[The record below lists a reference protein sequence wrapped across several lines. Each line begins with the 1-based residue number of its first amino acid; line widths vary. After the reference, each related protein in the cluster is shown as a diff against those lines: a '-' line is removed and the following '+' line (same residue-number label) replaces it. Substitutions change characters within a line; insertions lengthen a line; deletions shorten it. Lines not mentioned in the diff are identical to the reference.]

1 MLHRHVNPTPL
12 ARPEYG
18 ALPDR
23 TIIIRGKQ
31 EVSGSRYPLWNWRH
45 VLLVMTVAI
54 IGLSGSGFSSV
65 ASAAGQAAAQQ
76 ITSVNNDVPTDE
88 SESSLVPAPKPERS
102 DYPNIGVSS
111 RSLVWVIAQMH
122 LFFGALVLA
131 VPIFVLVIELIGFR
145 TKDDRYDDMAHEF
158 MKISLTAYAITAL
171 FGGALTLCLFLF
183 YPDLMTYMTTRVFGA
198 QMLVYATLFF
208 LESLLLYVYYYGW
221 YALRYGNRKWIH
233 LTLGL
238 LLNAVGTTLL
248 VVANSWTTFMMAPS
262 GIDAAGAVVGNIW
275 EVMRGPLWNPLNL
288 HRFIANIAFGGAVVG
303 AYAAFKFLCAKT
315 AAEKAHYDW
324 MGYTSNFIAILAF
337 LPLPFAG
344 YWLMAEIYAY
354 SQQMGILAM
363 GGILAWLFVIQ
374 AVLICTI
381 LFAGNY
387 YLWSG
392 MARTEGS
399 QRYRWL
405 IKYIAAVLVL
415 GFLVWVTP
423 HNIIFSTDEL
433 ARLGGS
439 NHPVLG
445 PLGIMPAKNI
455 AVFLML
461 IFTFLS
467 FQIYRR
473 ADKVITVSWER
484 WANALMI
491 AIYIVASMNVI
502 FAGIYYGYFTNTVYK
517 VGSSVMQVGST
528 LVVIVSGVVIDTFL
542 FKGAKTL
549 PVSWGKISGR
559 SQYALFALPVAFT
572 WLMALMGYVRS
583 SVRTHWHVYAVMKD
597 NSSDNFIPTLKHVGN
612 MVTFTTVLFLMFLLF
627 IFWVA
632 NLSGVKQVPGL
643 GLANRAA
650 AEGVA

>member
-1 MLHRHVNPTPL
+1 MERRTLSGNNAGLCYALLWIWRRVPL
-12 ARPEYG
+12 V
-18 ALPDR
+18 
-23 TIIIRGKQ
+23 I
-31 EVSGSRYPLWNWRH
+31 
-45 VLLVMTVAI
+45 VAAI
-54 IGLSGSGFSSV
+54 LGLSATGVLSTALAASNGAEQRV
-65 ASAAGQAAAQQ
+65 ASAGNAG
-76 ITSVNNDVPTDE
+76 ITDE
-88 SESSLVPAPKPERS
+88 AKASLLPAPKIKRS
-102 DYPNIGVSS
+102 SYPNIGVSS
-111 RSLVWVIAQMH
+111 RAIVWVIAQMH

-145 TKDDRYDDMAHEF
+145 TDDDRYDDMAHEF
-158 MKISLTAYAITAL
+158 MKISVTAYAVTAL
-171 FGGALTLCLFLF
+171 FGGALFLALVLL
-183 YPDLMTYMTTRVFGA
+183 YPDFMTYMTRVFGA
-198 QMLVYATLFF
+198 QMLVYAVLFF
-208 LESLLLYVYYYGW
+208 LESMLLYIYYYGW
-221 YALRYGNRKWIH
+221 NALRYGNRKWGH

-262 GIDAAGAVVGNIW
+262 GIDTTGAVIGDIW
-275 EVMRGPLWNPLNL
+275 EVMKGPLWNPLNL

-315 AAEKAHYDW
+315 PAEKAHYDW

-344 YWLMAEIYAY
+344 YWLMAEVYAY

-387 YLWSG
+387 YLWTG

-399 QRYRWL
+399 ERYRWL
-405 IKYIAAVLVL
+405 IKYVAVVLVL

-423 HNIIFSTDEL
+423 HNVIFTTSEI
-433 ARLGGS
+433 ARLGGG

-445 PLGIMPAKNI
+445 PLGLMPAKNI

-461 IFTFLS
+461 IVTFLS

-473 ADKVITVSWER
+473 ADKVITVSWEG
-484 WANALMI
+484 WGNALMV
-491 AIYIVASMNVI
+491 AIYLVASSNVI

-517 VGSSVMQVGST
+517 VGSSVMQVAST
-528 LVVIVSGVVIDTFL
+528 LVVIVAGVVIDTL
-542 FKGAKTL
+542 MFKGAKTL
-549 PVSWGKISGR
+549 PVSWGKVADR

-583 SVRTHWHVYAVMKD
+583 SVRTHWHVYAVVKD
-597 NSSDNFIPTLKHVGN
+597 NSPDNFIPTLQYVGN
-612 MVTFTTVLFLMFLLF
+612 MVTFVTLLFLLFLLF
-627 IFWVA
+627 IFWIA
-632 NLSGVKQVPGL
+632 NLSGTSQVPPAPAG
-643 GLANRAA
+643 NRVAEKAA
-650 AEGVA
+650 A

>member
-1 MLHRHVNPTPL
+1 MNTILH
-12 ARPEYG
+12 
-18 ALPDR
+18 
-23 TIIIRGKQ
+23 
-31 EVSGSRYPLWNWRH
+31 YPLLRVWRA
-45 VLLVMTVAI
+45 VLLVLVVAM
-54 IGLSGSGFSSV
+54 IGLLHGEGFLSTAV
-65 ASAAGQAAAQQ
+65 AADVGAEEQIAGVDSEKTQ
-76 ITSVNNDVPTDE
+76 DE
-88 SESSLVPAPKPERS
+88 TKTTLVPAPKLKRS

-111 RSLVWVIAQMH
+111 RAVVWVVAQMH

-131 VPIFVLVIELIGFR
+131 VPIFVLVIELIGFK

-171 FGGALTLCLFLF
+171 FGGTLALSLFLLYSDF
-183 YPDLMTYMTTRVFGA
+183 MGYMMRVFGA
-198 QMLVYATLFF
+198 QMLVYALLFF
-208 LESLLLYVYYYGW
+208 LESMLLYIYYYGW
-221 YALRYGNRKWIH
+221 DALRYGNSKWVH

-262 GIDAAGAVVGNIW
+262 GVDSAGAVIGNIW
-275 EVMRGPLWNPLNL
+275 EVMKGPLWNPLNL

-303 AYAAFKFLCAKT
+303 AYAAFKFLSAKT

-399 QRYRWL
+399 ERFQWL
-405 IKYIAAVLVL
+405 VKYIAVILVL

-423 HNIIFSTDEL
+423 HNVIFTSAEI
-433 ARLGGS
+433 AKLGGG

-461 IFTFLS
+461 IVTFLS

-473 ADKVITVSWER
+473 ADKVITVSWQA
-484 WANALMI
+484 WGNALMV
-491 AIYIVASMNVI
+491 AIYIVAIGNVI

-517 VGSSVMQVGST
+517 VGSSVVQVAST
-528 LVVIVSGVVIDTFL
+528 FVVIVAGVVIDTL
-542 FKGAKTL
+542 MFKGAKTL
-549 PVSWGKISGR
+549 PSAWGKVSDR

-583 SVRTHWHVYAVMKD
+583 SVRTHWHVYTVMKD
-597 NSSDNFIPTLKHVGN
+597 NSPDNYIPTLATVGS
-612 MVTFTTVLFLMFLLF
+612 MVTGVTVLFLLFLLF
-627 IFWVA
+627 IFWIA
-632 NLSGVKQVPGL
+632 NLSGIKQVPP
-643 GLANRAA
+643 APATRTVP
-650 AEGVA
+650 AENTA

>member
-1 MLHRHVNPTPL
+1 MER
-12 ARPEYG
+12 
-18 ALPDR
+18 R
-23 TIIIRGKQ
+23 T
-31 EVSGSRYPLWNWRH
+31 
-45 VLLVMTVAI
+45 
-54 IGLSGSGFSSV
+54 LSGNNAGLCYALLWIWRRVPLVIVAAILGLGATGVLSTALAASDGAEQRV
-65 ASAAGQAAAQQ
+65 ASAGNAG
-76 ITSVNNDVPTDE
+76 ITDE
-88 SESSLVPAPKPERS
+88 AKASLLPAPKIKRS
-102 DYPNIGVSS
+102 SYPNIGVSS
-111 RSLVWVIAQMH
+111 RAVVWVIAQMH

-145 TKDDRYDDMAHEF
+145 TDDDRYDDMAHEF
-158 MKISLTAYAITAL
+158 MKISVTAYAVTAL
-171 FGGALTLCLFLF
+171 FGGALFLALVLL
-183 YPDLMTYMTTRVFGA
+183 YPDFMTYMTRVFGA
-198 QMLVYATLFF
+198 QMLVYAVLFF
-208 LESLLLYVYYYGW
+208 LESMLLYIYYYGW
-221 YALRYGNRKWIH
+221 NALRYGNRKWVH

-262 GIDAAGAVVGNIW
+262 GIDTTGAVIGNIW
-275 EVMRGPLWNPLNL
+275 EVMKGPLWNPLNL

-315 AAEKAHYDW
+315 PAEKAHYDW

-344 YWLMAEIYAY
+344 YWLMAEVYAY

-387 YLWSG
+387 YLWTG

-399 QRYRWL
+399 ERYRWL
-405 IKYIAAVLVL
+405 IKYVAVVLVL

-423 HNIIFSTDEL
+423 HNVIFTTSEI
-433 ARLGGS
+433 ARLGGG

-445 PLGIMPAKNI
+445 PLGLMPAKNI

-461 IFTFLS
+461 IVTFLS

-473 ADKVITVSWER
+473 ADKVITVSWEG
-484 WANALMI
+484 WGNALMV
-491 AIYIVASMNVI
+491 AIYLVASSNVI

-517 VGSSVMQVGST
+517 VGSSVMQVAST
-528 LVVIVSGVVIDTFL
+528 LVVIVAGVVIDTL
-542 FKGAKTL
+542 MFKGAKTL
-549 PVSWGKISGR
+549 PVSWGKVADR

-583 SVRTHWHVYAVMKD
+583 SVRTHWHVYAVVKD
-597 NSSDNFIPTLKHVGN
+597 NSPDNFIPTLQYVGN
-612 MVTFTTVLFLMFLLF
+612 MVTFVTLLFLLFLLF
-627 IFWVA
+627 IFWIA
-632 NLSGVKQVPGL
+632 NLSGTSQVPPAPAG
-643 GLANRAA
+643 NRVAEKAA
-650 AEGVA
+650 A